1 MLEFFLGKRFVIL
14 YFVPFIIGLISVL
27 SFQPFNLTIINFI
40 ILPLFFYFLVYI
52 NKKSKGAYRK
62 KPHKTNLF
70 LFGLMFGFGF
80 YIGGVSWITNSLTF
94 DDNFK
99 VLIPFA
105 LILIPL
111 FLSLFTA
118 LTTLFVGPHLKF
130 NFISIIIFSGSIAF
144 SDYLRAKLFTGF
156 PWNLW
161 AYSTT
166 WANEILQILNLTGLY
181 LYNLLVITFFTIPVI
196 IFFRI
201 STSRKLLVFSLCILI
216 VLSLYIYGNYEIN
229 KNRKILNNVNQS
241 IFVKVVSPNF
251 DLQYGLTEREIEE
264 RFKKLIRY
272 SDPDKNQK
280 TLFIWPEGV
289 FSGYSFDEVSAF
301 KEMIKNN
308 FSKKHTIIFGSNKLD
323 KKTGKFFNSMIVVN
337 NNFELI
343 QSYEKLKL
351 VPFGEFL
358 PFEKALN
365 NFGLKKITEGHGS
378 FLKGTKNNILKI
390 DKSNILPLI
399 CYEIIFTDLIQNSDY
414 DTNLIIN
421 ISEDGWFGKS
431 IGPDQH
437 FSKSIFRAIENNTF
451 LLRSAN
457 QGVSAIIDNK
467 GNIIKQL
474 NRNEAGN
481 IEFEVP
487 LIKSNKI
494 KNDLIF
500 FLLLI
505 TYVFIFSIYK
515 EKNAKQ

>member
-1 MLEFFLGKRFVIL
+1 M
-14 YFVPFIIGLISVL
+14 
-27 SFQPFNLTIINFI
+27 
-40 ILPLFFYFLVYI
+40 
-52 NKKSKGAYRK
+52 
-62 KPHKTNLF
+62 
-70 LFGLMFGFGF
+70 
-80 YIGGVSWITNSLTF
+80 
-94 DDNFK
+94 
-99 VLIPFA
+99 
-105 LILIPL
+105 
-111 FLSLFTA
+111 
-118 LTTLFVGPHLKF
+118 
-130 NFISIIIFSGSIAF
+130 
-144 SDYLRAKLFTGF
+144 
-156 PWNLW
+156 
-161 AYSTT
+161 
-166 WANEILQILNLTGLY
+166 
-181 LYNLLVITFFTIPVI
+181 
-196 IFFRI
+196 
-201 STSRKLLVFSLCILI
+201 
-216 VLSLYIYGNYEIN
+216 
-229 KNRKILNNVNQS
+229 LNNVNQS
-241 IFVKVVSPNF
+241 IFVKVISPNF